1 MMKRCKNFP
10 VRPEGELAVQD
21 DDEGTWDIPGDFMEQ
36 QGRDVPEGQI
46 VVHPSAEDE
55 IDVNGTKLRV
65 TSALSALRSACG
77 FYNLSTSGSKQKCFQ
92 RIFRSSE
99 ETGIDHGDGSCKGCP
114 TTDGTTTKGTAYCR
128 AT

>member
-1 MMKRCKNFP
+1 MKRCKNFP

-21 DDEGTWDIPGDFMEQ
+21 DDEDMDIPGDFMEQ

-65 TSALSALRSACG
+65 TSALSEWLLQFVNFRVKAEVFSED
-77 FYNLSTSGSKQKCFQ
+77 
-92 RIFRSSE
+92 FRSSE